1 MFFQL
6 REVRLV
12 QDQVLQRLFQMR
24 FTCKITS
31 KTGVEGKK
39 TYQRGSDDSM
49 MGHDAAD
56 VLVLADY
63 SLPGVPDVGRLP
75 FGLVVADKNNLEKK
89 IGNYTRI
96 SSSKCHFFIF
106 KKLFYSVLCKVISL
120 QFSAQVVQW

>member
-89 IGNYTRI
+89 LATILESARRNAT
-96 SSSKCHFFIF
+96 SLFLKSCFILF
-106 KKLFYSVLCKVISL
+106 CAKLYLFNFLHK
-120 QFSAQVVQW
+120 